1 MWLLNLWSI
10 WRRRKQ
16 VRLGLWSWEIHIQ
29 ALEYLSDAQF
39 DGQGRR
45 ESAGKPPQ
53 DCPGQ
58 WEKSQQAASKL
69 HNCSRKFCFGISV
82 LQPANKWQAQQW
94 IRFNH
99 PHCPASGSQS
109 SGRAGIFHAR
119 FIPAFFVPEGW
130 DKQQVPH
137 TNVSWLISFSFV
149 HLMWMMMT
157 MMMVVVVVVM
167 PVPKPL
173 VWRQ

>member
-119 FIPAFFVPEGW
+119 FIPAFFCTRGLGQTASATHQCFVAHFI
-130 DKQQVPH
+130 QFC
-137 TNVSWLISFSFV
+137 SFDV
-149 HLMWMMMT
+149 DDDDDDDGGGGGGDACA
-157 MMMVVVVVVM
+157 
-167 PVPKPL
+167 
-173 VWRQ
+173 